1 MTSLHQAKPAQ
12 HLRVLSLPTQP
23 DLHRRLTA
31 MGIGVGTELEVL
43 RRGKP
48 GGLLHLANGVI
59 EFMLRADLA
68 RQIAVEPVAAPDADA
83 LAA

>member
-1 MTSLHQAKPAQ
+1 MTSLHQAKPGQ
-12 HLRVLSLPTQP
+12 HLRVLGLPTQP

-68 RQIAVEPVAAPDADA
+68 GQIAVEPVTAACAEA